1 MQEKP
6 TLEELLKEVFQKLFS
21 ERDTWNIRNGEQ
33 EKW

>member
-1 MQEKP
+1 MKEKP
-6 TLEELLKEVFQKLFS
+6 TLEELLKEVFQT